1 MKRTINTLL
10 GAAAFSLF
18 GLAAHAQDIK
28 LGFNGDLSASP
39 SALSGQ
45 AATLGLQ
52 AAIDDVNAAGGV
64 LGRKLTLV
72 TRDDLSQP
80 PKSISNMSDLIDNE
94 QVAAV
99 FGPTNSG
106 NALAWKQIPNQKK
119 IPVIGTVGSG
129 TAITYPVSAGADNY
143 MFRISMVDRDQVS
156 DLMAYVKKNPKV
168 KNVGY
173 LSETTG
179 YGQGGLKDMQELGD
193 KQGIKPV
200 CNEKFGVNDT
210 DMTSQLNKC
219 KAAGVDTIVVWA
231 QGTPLGQ
238 LMRSMEKINYFPLTL
253 MTWAADNQSFYEAA
267 GKTLAEKP
275 IFVRT
280 VTEERTPKQQQLY
293 DRVAPKMTSKS
304 AFGFAAHSYDAVM
317 VLAAAIKQ
325 ANSTDGSKVR
335 EALEDLKTP
344 YDGMMKNYDKPFSKT
359 EHEALRAKD
368 YKWTHWVDGKLLPYS
383 DDVIKSLTDADY
395 KK

>member
-1 MKRTINTLL
+1 MKHSIGRLL
-10 GAAAFSLF
+10 GAGALSLFSL
-18 GLAAHAQDIK
+18 AAQAQDIK
-28 LGFNGDLSASP
+28 LGFNGDMSASP

-72 TRDDLSQP
+72 IRDDLSQP
-80 PKSISNMSDLIDNE
+80 PKSIQNMSDLIDNE
-94 QVAAV
+94 RVVAV

-106 NALAWKQIPNQKK
+106 NALAWKQVPNQKK

-129 TAITYPVSAGADNY
+129 TAITSPVSAGADNY

-156 DLMAYVKKNPKV
+156 GLMAYVKKNPAV

-193 KQGIKPV
+193 VEGLKPV

-219 KAAGVDTIVVWA
+219 KAAGVDTLVVWA

-267 GKTLAEKP
+267 GKALAEKP
-275 IFVRT
+275 IFMRT
-280 VTEERTPKQQQLY
+280 VTEERTAKQQKLY
-293 DRVAPKMTSKS
+293 DRIAPKMTSAS

-317 VLAAAIKQ
+317 VLASAIKQ
-325 ANSTDGSKVR
+325 ANSTEGSKIR
-335 EALEDLKTP
+335 EALENLQMP
-344 YDGMMKNYDKPFSKT
+344 YDGMMKSYDKPFSKT
-359 EHEALRAKD
+359 EHEALRSKD
-368 YKWTHWVDGKLLPYS
+368 YKWTHWQDGKLLPYS
-383 DDVIKSLTDADY
+383 DQVIKSLTDADY

>member
-10 GAAAFSLF
+10 GAAALSLF
-18 GLAAHAQDIK
+18 GLAAQAQDIK
-28 LGFNGDLSASP
+28 LGFNGDSSASP

-64 LGRKLTLV
+64 LGRKLSLV

-94 QVAAV
+94 QVVAV

-193 KQGIKPV
+193 MQGIKPV

-253 MTWAADNQSFYEAA
+253 MTWAADNQSFFEAA

-280 VTEERTPKQQQLY
+280 VTEERTPKQQTLY

-317 VLAAAIKQ
+317 VLASAIKQ
-325 ANSTDGSKVR
+325 AGSTDGSKVR
-335 EALEDLKTP
+335 EALEDLKTS

-383 DDVIKSLTDADY
+383 DDIIKSLTDADY

>member
-1 MKRTINTLL
+1 MKHGMYKLL
-10 GAAAFSLF
+10 GAAALSFF
-18 GLAAHAQDIK
+18 GFAAQAQDVK

-45 AATLGLQ
+45 AAVLGLQ
-52 AAIDDVNAAGGV
+52 AAIEDVNAAGGV

-72 TRDDLSQP
+72 VRDDLSQP
-80 PKSISNMSDLIDNE
+80 PKSIQNMSDLIDNE
-94 QVAAV
+94 QVVTV

-106 NALAWKQIPNQKK
+106 NALAWKQVPNQKK

-143 MFRISMVDRDQVS
+143 MFRISMVDRDQVAG
-156 DLMAYVKKNPKV
+156 LIAYVKKNPAV
-168 KNVGY
+168 KNLGY

-179 YGQGGLKDMQELGD
+179 YGQGGLKDVQELGD
-193 KQGIKPV
+193 LQGLKPV

-267 GKTLAEKP
+267 GKALAEKP
-275 IFVRT
+275 IFMRT
-280 VTEERTPKQQQLY
+280 VTEERTPKQQKLY
-293 DRVAPKMTSKS
+293 DRVAPKMASAS

-317 VLAAAIKQ
+317 VLALAIKQ
-325 ANSTDGSKVR
+325 ANSTDGTKIR
-335 EALEDLKTP
+335 EALENLQTP
-344 YDGMMKNYDKPFSKT
+344 YDGLMKSYDKPFSKT
-359 EHEALRAKD
+359 EHEALRSKD
-368 YKWTHWVDGKLLPYS
+368 YKWAHWQDAKLLPYS
-383 DDVIKSLTDADY
+383 DQVIESLTEADY